1 LAYFFGR
8 ILCIAKQIS
17 GIILMQPFDV
27 VVVGAGLAGLQCTR
41 LLAGHGLSVLIVDRK
56 QSLEQGVHTTGIF
69 VRRSLEDFSLPPAFL
84 GPPIRHVTL
93 YSPARRQLQLE
104 SPHDEFRI
112 GHMGPLYS
120 RLLKDCQAAGAN
132 WLGAS
137 AYLGS
142 EPAPGGSLVRLNV
155 AGTAETVVARYVVAA
170 DGAASHVARDLGL
183 DANRRWIVGVE
194 EVFAE
199 APFSGPPRL
208 HAFLDH
214 RLAPGYIAWVA
225 EDGQAMHVGVGGY
238 AAGFQPA
245 AALHRFRASLG
256 GLVSLENAR
265 LVERRGGRIPVGGI
279 LPNIANARGLAIGD
293 AAGAVSPLTAG
304 GLDPCLRLSELA
316 AKVIWKYLT
325 SGDPAHLAAYDG
337 RLFRRR
343 FLVRRAFRT
352 AYSWA
357 GFNPILEAGCGLL
370 RLPGCKGIG
379 QRVFFGRGSFP
390 DLLAPEPSQSL
401 AKARAVS
408 SGEPQKPQAVA
419 VN

>member
-1 LAYFFGR
+1 
-8 ILCIAKQIS
+8 
-17 GIILMQPFDV
+17 MQRFDV
-27 VVVGAGLAGLQCTR
+27 VVVGAGLAGLQCAR
-41 LLAGHGLSVLIVDRK
+41 LLAGHGLTVLLVDRK

-93 YSPARRQLQLE
+93 YSPTRRRLNLE

-112 GHMGPLYS
+112 GHMGPLYG
-120 RLLKDCQAAGAN
+120 RLLKDCRAAGAN
-132 WLGAS
+132 WLGS
-137 AYLGS
+137 SVYLGT
-142 EPAPGGSLVRLNV
+142 EPAAGGSLVRLNV
-155 AGTAETVVARYVVAA
+155 AGAADTVFARYVVAA

-194 EVFAE
+194 EVFSE
-199 APFSGPPRL
+199 APLSGPPRL
-208 HAFLDH
+208 HVFLDR

-225 EDGQAMHVGVGGY
+225 ADGQAVHVGVGGY
-238 AAGFQPA
+238 AAGLQPA
-245 AALHRFRASLG
+245 SALHRFRSSLA
-256 GLVSLENAR
+256 GLVPLENAR

-325 SGDPAHLAAYDG
+325 SGDPAQLAAYDG
-337 RLFRRR
+337 RQFRRR
-343 FLVRRAFRT
+343 FLARRALRA
-352 AYSWA
+352 AYAWA
-357 GFNPILEAGCGLL
+357 GYNPILEAGCGML
-370 RLPGCKGIG
+370 RLPWCKGVAE
-379 QRVFFGRGSFP
+379 RVFFGRGSFP
-390 DLLAPEPSQSL
+390 DVLAPSHSRPV
-401 AKARAVS
+401 AAGRPAS
-408 SGEPQKPQAVA
+408 SSKPQKPQAVA

>member
-1 LAYFFGR
+1 
-8 ILCIAKQIS
+8 
-17 GIILMQPFDV
+17 MQRYDV

-41 LLAGHGLSVLIVDRK
+41 LLAGHGLSVMLVDRK

-93 YSPARRQLQLE
+93 YSPTRRQLNLE

-112 GHMGPLYS
+112 GHMGPLYA

-132 WLGAS
+132 WLGS
-137 AYLGS
+137 SVYLGS
-142 EPAPGGSLVRLNV
+142 QPTTDGSLVRLNES
-155 AGTAETVVARYVVAA
+155 GAEDTVFTRYVVAA
-170 DGAASHVARDLGL
+170 DGAASRVACDLGL

-194 EVFAE
+194 EVFAD
-199 APFSGPPRL
+199 APLSGPPRL
-208 HAFLDH
+208 HAFLDR

-225 EDGQAMHVGVGGY
+225 EDGQAVHVGIGGY

-256 GLVSLENAR
+256 GVVPLEDAR

-279 LPNIANARGLAIGD
+279 LANIANARGLAIGD

-343 FLVRRAFRT
+343 FLARRAMRA
-352 AYSWA
+352 AYAWA
-357 GFNPILEAGCGLL
+357 GYNPILEAGCGVL
-370 RLPGCKGIG
+370 RLPWCRGLAEN
-379 QRVFFGRGSFP
+379 VFFGRGSFP
-390 DLLAPEPSQSL
+390 DVLAPERP
-401 AKARAVS
+401 RAAAAVRPT
-408 SGEPQKPQAVA
+408 SGGKPQKSQAVA